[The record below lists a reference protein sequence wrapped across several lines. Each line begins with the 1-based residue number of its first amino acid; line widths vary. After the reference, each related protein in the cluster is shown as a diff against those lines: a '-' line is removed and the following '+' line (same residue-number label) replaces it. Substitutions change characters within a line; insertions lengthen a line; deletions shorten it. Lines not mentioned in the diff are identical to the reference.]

1 MLYNQPSKNESAMK
15 SQSKPTPTCHSDSW
29 RQLLDDSLSVH
40 QSREIEEHVE
50 NCPDCQQRL
59 EQHSGEMPPWWD
71 DAKDSWLEEE
81 LPSSRDPNSTL
92 ITIEIGRS
100 VPEDS
105 LLELERVS
113 LDFLGRASHPEML
126 GRLGRYDIERVIGT
140 GGMGVV
146 LKAFDTELHRVVAIK
161 VLAQHLASNGSA
173 RRRFAREAQ
182 AAAAVLHP
190 NVIPI
195 YNVEQ
200 DDELPYLVMQCV
212 NGKSLQG
219 KVDEHGPLSVA
230 EALRIAKQTAAG
242 LAAAHEQGLVH
253 RDVKP
258 ANILL
263 EENVDRVLLSD
274 FGLARA
280 VDDASLTRTGV
291 VAGTPHYM
299 SPEQARGDAIR
310 CDSDQ
315 FSLGSVMYFMLTGH
329 PPFRAEN
336 AMGVLNRICHD
347 PHRPIE
353 AINADVPV
361 EVSNLIDRLL
371 SKSSKDRFPSAIAVE
386 KEVDR
391 LLALLQSGGL
401 SLQRQGQCDNKNT
414 LKPWIALATIA
425 AGILIAFVVG
435 QQMFR
440 RTTTEGR
447 TSRRSNITVRE
458 LESIKAQ
465 LQASQTELTEFDAAF
480 DKTRQQLM
488 TLESTWQSLSPI
500 PIDSID
506 AEVARI
512 RADLQ
517 SMREETDTVS
527 SREER

>member
-1 MLYNQPSKNESAMK
+1 
-15 SQSKPTPTCHSDSW
+15 
-29 RQLLDDSLSVH
+29 
-40 QSREIEEHVE
+40 
-50 NCPDCQQRL
+50 
-59 EQHSGEMPPWWD
+59 
-71 DAKDSWLEEE
+71 
-81 LPSSRDPNSTL
+81 
-92 ITIEIGRS
+92 
-100 VPEDS
+100 
-105 LLELERVS
+105 
-113 LDFLGRASHPEML
+113 ML

-173 RRRFAREAQ
+173 RRRFSREAQ

-401 SLQRQGQCDNKNT
+401 SLQRRRQRGNKNT
-414 LKPWIALATIA
+414 LKPWFALATIA
-425 AGILIAFVVG
+425 AGLLIAFVVG

-447 TSRRSNITVRE
+447 TSRRSDITVRE
-458 LESIKAQ
+458 LALIKAQ
-465 LQASQTELTEFDAAF
+465 LQASQAELNELDATFDR
-480 DKTRQQLM
+480 TRLKLM
-488 TLESTWQSLSPI
+488 TLESAWQSFSPI
-500 PIDSID
+500 PTDSID
-506 AEVARI
+506 AEVARL

-517 SMREETDTVS
+517 SIREETESFS
-527 SREER
+527 SQGQQ

>member
-1 MLYNQPSKNESAMK
+1 MK
-15 SQSKPTPTCHSDSW
+15 SQSKPTPKCHSESW

-59 EQHSGEMPPWWD
+59 EQHSGEMPHWWD

-113 LDFLGRASHPEML
+113 LDFLSQASHPEML

-173 RRRFAREAQ
+173 RRRFSREAQ

-242 LAAAHEQGLVH
+242 LAAAHEQWLVH

-361 EVSNLIDRLL
+361 EVSDLIDRLL
-371 SKSSKDRFPSAIAVE
+371 SKSPKDRFPSAIAVE

-401 SLQRQGQCDNKNT
+401 SLQRRGQRKKMAVSQWFA
-414 LKPWIALATIA
+414 LAIVAAGSLIALM
-425 AGILIAFVVG
+425 VG
-435 QQMFR
+435 QQFFR
-440 RTTTEGR
+440 STKTEGR
-447 TSRRSNITVRE
+447 MKRSSEITVRE
-458 LESIKAQ
+458 LASIKAQ
-465 LQASQTELTEFDAAF
+465 LQASQAELNEFDATF
-480 DKTRQQLM
+480 DRTRQQLM
-488 TLESTWQSLSPI
+488 TLESTWQSFSSI

-506 AEVARI
+506 AEVARL

-517 SMREETDTVS
+517 SIREETDSVS
-527 SREER
+527 SPIER

>member
-15 SQSKPTPTCHSDSW
+15 SQSKPTPKCHSESW

-59 EQHSGEMPPWWD
+59 EQHSGEMPHWWD

-81 LPSSRDPNSTL
+81 LPSSRDPISTL

-113 LDFLGRASHPEML
+113 LDFLSQASHPEML

-173 RRRFAREAQ
+173 RRRFSREAQ

-242 LAAAHEQGLVH
+242 LAAAHEQWLVH

-361 EVSNLIDRLL
+361 EVSDLIDRLL
-371 SKSSKDRFPSAIAVE
+371 SKSPKDRFPSAIAVE

-401 SLQRQGQCDNKNT
+401 SLQRRGQRKKMAVSQWFA
-414 LKPWIALATIA
+414 LAIVAAGSLIALM
-425 AGILIAFVVG
+425 VG
-435 QQMFR
+435 QQFFR
-440 RTTTEGR
+440 STKTEGR
-447 TSRRSNITVRE
+447 MKRSSEITVRE
-458 LESIKAQ
+458 LASIKAQ
-465 LQASQTELTEFDAAF
+465 LQASQAELNEFDATF
-480 DKTRQQLM
+480 DRTRQQLM
-488 TLESTWQSLSPI
+488 TLESTWQSFSSI

-506 AEVARI
+506 AEVARL

-517 SMREETDTVS
+517 SIREETDSVS
-527 SREER
+527 SPIER

>member
-15 SQSKPTPTCHSDSW
+15 SQSKPTPKCHSESW

-113 LDFLGRASHPEML
+113 LDFLSQASHPEML

-173 RRRFAREAQ
+173 RRRFSREAQ

-242 LAAAHEQGLVH
+242 LAAAHEQWLVH

-361 EVSNLIDRLL
+361 EVSDLIDRLL
-371 SKSSKDRFPSAIAVE
+371 SKSPKDRFPSAIAVE
-386 KEVDR
+386 EEVDR

-401 SLQRQGQCDNKNT
+401 SLQRRGQRKKMAVSQWFA
-414 LKPWIALATIA
+414 LAIVAAGSLIALM
-425 AGILIAFVVG
+425 VG
-435 QQMFR
+435 QQFFR
-440 RTTTEGR
+440 STKTEGR
-447 TSRRSNITVRE
+447 MKRSSEITVRE
-458 LESIKAQ
+458 LASIKAQ
-465 LQASQTELTEFDAAF
+465 LQASQAELNEFDATF
-480 DKTRQQLM
+480 DRTRQQLM
-488 TLESTWQSLSPI
+488 TLESTWQSFSSI

-506 AEVARI
+506 AEVARL

-517 SMREETDTVS
+517 SIREETDSVS
-527 SREER
+527 SPIER

>member
-15 SQSKPTPTCHSDSW
+15 SQSKPTPKCHSESW

-40 QSREIEEHVE
+40 QSREIEKHVE
-50 NCPDCQQRL
+50 NCPDCQYRL
-59 EQHSGEMPPWWD
+59 EQHSGEMPHWWD

-113 LDFLGRASHPEML
+113 LDFLSQASHPEML

-173 RRRFAREAQ
+173 RRRFSREAQ

-219 KVDEHGPLSVA
+219 KVDEHGTLSVA

-242 LAAAHEQGLVH
+242 LAAAHEQGLVN

-263 EENVDRVLLSD
+263 
-274 FGLARA
+274 
-280 VDDASLTRTGV
+280 
-291 VAGTPHYM
+291 
-299 SPEQARGDAIR
+299 
-310 CDSDQ
+310 
-315 FSLGSVMYFMLTGH
+315 
-329 PPFRAEN
+329 
-336 AMGVLNRICHD
+336 
-347 PHRPIE
+347 
-353 AINADVPV
+353 
-361 EVSNLIDRLL
+361 
-371 SKSSKDRFPSAIAVE
+371 
-386 KEVDR
+386 
-391 LLALLQSGGL
+391 
-401 SLQRQGQCDNKNT
+401 
-414 LKPWIALATIA
+414 
-425 AGILIAFVVG
+425 
-435 QQMFR
+435 
-440 RTTTEGR
+440 
-447 TSRRSNITVRE
+447 
-458 LESIKAQ
+458 
-465 LQASQTELTEFDAAF
+465 
-480 DKTRQQLM
+480 
-488 TLESTWQSLSPI
+488 
-500 PIDSID
+500 
-506 AEVARI
+506 
-512 RADLQ
+512 
-517 SMREETDTVS
+517 
-527 SREER
+527 

>member
-1 MLYNQPSKNESAMK
+1 
-15 SQSKPTPTCHSDSW
+15 
-29 RQLLDDSLSVH
+29 
-40 QSREIEEHVE
+40 
-50 NCPDCQQRL
+50 
-59 EQHSGEMPPWWD
+59 
-71 DAKDSWLEEE
+71 
-81 LPSSRDPNSTL
+81 
-92 ITIEIGRS
+92 
-100 VPEDS
+100 
-105 LLELERVS
+105 
-113 LDFLGRASHPEML
+113 
-126 GRLGRYDIERVIGT
+126 
-140 GGMGVV
+140 
-146 LKAFDTELHRVVAIK
+146 
-161 VLAQHLASNGSA
+161 
-173 RRRFAREAQ
+173 
-182 AAAAVLHP
+182 
-190 NVIPI
+190 
-195 YNVEQ
+195 
-200 DDELPYLVMQCV
+200 
-212 NGKSLQG
+212 
-219 KVDEHGPLSVA
+219 VDEHGPLSVA

-401 SLQRQGQCDNKNT
+401 SLQKRGRRDKQKT
-414 LKPWIALATIA
+414 IKPWIALATIA
-425 AGILIAFVVG
+425 TGLLIAFVVG

-447 TSRRSNITVRE
+447 TSRRSDITVRE
-458 LESIKAQ
+458 LALIKAQ
-465 LQASQTELTEFDAAF
+465 LQASQAELNELDATL
-480 DKTRQQLM
+480 DRTRLKLM
-488 TLESTWQSLSPI
+488 TLESAWQSFSPI
-500 PIDSID
+500 PTDSID
-506 AEVARI
+506 AEVARL

-517 SMREETDTVS
+517 SIREETESFS
-527 SREER
+527 SQGQQ

>member
-1 MLYNQPSKNESAMK
+1 
-15 SQSKPTPTCHSDSW
+15 
-29 RQLLDDSLSVH
+29 
-40 QSREIEEHVE
+40 
-50 NCPDCQQRL
+50 
-59 EQHSGEMPPWWD
+59 
-71 DAKDSWLEEE
+71 
-81 LPSSRDPNSTL
+81 
-92 ITIEIGRS
+92 
-100 VPEDS
+100 
-105 LLELERVS
+105 
-113 LDFLGRASHPEML
+113 ML

-173 RRRFAREAQ
+173 RRRFSREAQ

-401 SLQRQGQCDNKNT
+401 SLQRRRQRGNKNT
-414 LKPWIALATIA
+414 LKPWFALATVA
-425 AGILIAFVVG
+425 AGLLIAFVVG

-447 TSRRSNITVRE
+447 TSRRSDITVRE

-465 LQASQTELTEFDAAF
+465 LQASLAELNEFDAAF
-480 DKTRQQLM
+480 DRTRLQLM
-488 TLESTWQSLSPI
+488 ALESTWQTLSPI
-500 PIDSID
+500 PTDSID
-506 AEVARI
+506 AEVARL

-517 SMREETDTVS
+517 LIREETDSVS
-527 SREER
+527 SR

>member
-15 SQSKPTPTCHSDSW
+15 SQSKPTPKCHSESW

-59 EQHSGEMPPWWD
+59 EQHSGEMPHWWD

-113 LDFLGRASHPEML
+113 LDFLSQASHPEML

-173 RRRFAREAQ
+173 RRRFSREAQ

-242 LAAAHEQGLVH
+242 LAAAHEQWLVH

-361 EVSNLIDRLL
+361 EVSDLIDRLL
-371 SKSSKDRFPSAIAVE
+371 SKSPKDRFPSAIAVE

-401 SLQRQGQCDNKNT
+401 SLQRRGQRKKMAVSQWFA
-414 LKPWIALATIA
+414 LAIVAAGSLIALM
-425 AGILIAFVVG
+425 VG
-435 QQMFR
+435 QQFFR
-440 RTTTEGR
+440 STKTEGR
-447 TSRRSNITVRE
+447 MKRSSEITVRE
-458 LESIKAQ
+458 LASIKAQ
-465 LQASQTELTEFDAAF
+465 LQASQAELNEFDATF
-480 DKTRQQLM
+480 DRTRQQLM
-488 TLESTWQSLSPI
+488 TLESTWQSFSSI

-506 AEVARI
+506 AEVARL

-517 SMREETDTVS
+517 SIREETDSVS
-527 SREER
+527 SPIER

>member
-1 MLYNQPSKNESAMK
+1 
-15 SQSKPTPTCHSDSW
+15 
-29 RQLLDDSLSVH
+29 
-40 QSREIEEHVE
+40 
-50 NCPDCQQRL
+50 
-59 EQHSGEMPPWWD
+59 
-71 DAKDSWLEEE
+71 
-81 LPSSRDPNSTL
+81 
-92 ITIEIGRS
+92 
-100 VPEDS
+100 
-105 LLELERVS
+105 
-113 LDFLGRASHPEML
+113 
-126 GRLGRYDIERVIGT
+126 
-140 GGMGVV
+140 
-146 LKAFDTELHRVVAIK
+146 
-161 VLAQHLASNGSA
+161 
-173 RRRFAREAQ
+173 
-182 AAAAVLHP
+182 
-190 NVIPI
+190 VIPI

-242 LAAAHEQGLVH
+242 LAAAHEQWLVH

-361 EVSNLIDRLL
+361 EVSDLIDRLL
-371 SKSSKDRFPSAIAVE
+371 SKSPKDRFPSAIAVE

-401 SLQRQGQCDNKNT
+401 SLQRRGQRKKMAVSQWFA
-414 LKPWIALATIA
+414 LAIVAAGSLIALM
-425 AGILIAFVVG
+425 VG
-435 QQMFR
+435 QQFFR
-440 RTTTEGR
+440 STKTEGR
-447 TSRRSNITVRE
+447 MKRSSEITVRE
-458 LESIKAQ
+458 LASIKAQ
-465 LQASQTELTEFDAAF
+465 LQASQAELNEFDATF
-480 DKTRQQLM
+480 DRTRQQLM
-488 TLESTWQSLSPI
+488 TLESTWQSFSSI

-506 AEVARI
+506 AEVARL

-517 SMREETDTVS
+517 SIREETDSVS
-527 SREER
+527 SPIER